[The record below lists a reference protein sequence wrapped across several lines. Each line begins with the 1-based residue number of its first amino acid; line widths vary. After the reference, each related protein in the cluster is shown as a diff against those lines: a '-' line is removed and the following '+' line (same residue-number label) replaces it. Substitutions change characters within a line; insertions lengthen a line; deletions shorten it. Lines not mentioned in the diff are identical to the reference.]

1 MDRRKT
7 WCIVSLLGAL
17 AASGAQAAE
26 DTQSAPF
33 SLADSLAQGRFTL
46 ELRPRFNRI
55 DESDKPLLT
64 EGTTVRAIAGWRSA
78 PYRGFR
84 LTVEAI
90 HADHV
95 GARQFN
101 DDGALFASSP
111 YPLLPDP
118 RYTGVNQVFAEYTG
132 AEATRVR
139 IGRQVVRLDDQRW
152 VSDNDFRQV
161 PQLFDGVSVVNSALT
176 RTELSAGYYWRMR
189 DTSGGVEKLRLT
201 LLHASW
207 NPSPGHVLSGYAY
220 FHDQA
225 DNGAFTGFANNSYR
239 LTGVRAEGA
248 VPVAGA
254 LAIAYLGEAARQGAY
269 AGGDPRIDAR
279 YWRLGAGVGD
289 ARWTLRYDYEV
300 KGSNDGAYGLQSP
313 LTDFYQFNGW
323 TLHFFNTP
331 PQGLRDRWLTAR
343 YALGALTLYGEA
355 HRFRSDFGG
364 LDFGR
369 EADFGASYELSHDLV
384 LRLQH
389 ARYDPAAGSAD
400 FSDRKVWLTATYTY

>member
-26 DTQSAPF
+26 DADSAPF
-33 SLADSLAQGRFTL
+33 SLADSLAHGRFTL

-78 PYRGFR
+78 PYRGLR

-90 HADHV
+90 HTDHI
-95 GARQFN
+95 GAKQFN
-101 DDGALFASSP
+101 DEGALFASAP

-132 AEATRVR
+132 FEATRVR

-161 PQLFDGVSVVNSALT
+161 PQLFDGVSVVTSALA
-176 RTELSAGYYWRMR
+176 RTELSAGYYRRVR
-189 DTSGGVEKLRLT
+189 DTSGNVDKLRLT

-207 NPSPGHVLSGYAY
+207 NPLPGQVLSAYAY

-225 DNGAFTGFANNSYR
+225 DNGAFTGFTDNSYR
-239 LTGVRAEGA
+239 LAGARAEGA
-248 VPVAGA
+248 VPIAGA
-254 LAIAYLGEAARQGAY
+254 TAITYLAERARQNAY
-269 AGGDPRIDAR
+269 AGGDARIDAR

-289 ARWTLRYDYEV
+289 TRWTLRYDYEV
-300 KGSNDGAYGLQSP
+300 KGSNAGAYGLQAP

-331 PQGLRDRWLTAR
+331 APRRQ
-343 YALGALTLYGEA
+343 
-355 HRFRSDFGG
+355 
-364 LDFGR
+364 
-369 EADFGASYELSHDLV
+369 
-384 LRLQH
+384 
-389 ARYDPAAGSAD
+389 
-400 FSDRKVWLTATYTY
+400 